1 MKKLPAIALLLFA
14 AHAAAADVYPNRP
27 IRLVVPTG
35 AGGNTDTFARIVAD
49 KLCPCLFAS

>member
-1 MKKLPAIALLLFA
+1 MPRVSVAVLLGLCA
-14 AHAAAADVYPNRP
+14 VSAGAADDYPNRP

-49 KLCPCLFAS
+49 K